1 MKINIAHIGS
11 NNWFNY
17 KSDIIYGLFHT
28 FNKLGHITTI
38 TNNSLSKHAHNLI
51 VGADWLTSDKELS
64 FIFKEQYEYSIYDV
78 ENFDGK
84 TINNRSDFNIQNYTA
99 LLGNAKF
106 ILTPYKH
113 NFIGYNLCNF
123 MDKAIYSP
131 WGFYDEIINP
141 LINNNYFKHIDAL
154 FFGLLKG
161 SRKNTLDKLSA
172 SLVIKTVDNNEPHD
186 VKAYYLSTS
195 KYSLSL
201 SSGNS
206 EVFVNPFRILYCV
219 ANGIPVISDNKNDL
233 DGYLK
238 YTINTNLE
246 NIEDF
251 KNIKA
256 PSLSELS
263 DISMQYR
270 LNQSFSHFF

>member
-1 MKINIAHIGS
+1 MKINIAHVGS

-64 FIFKEQYEYSIYDV
+64 FIFKENYEYSIYDV

-84 TINNRSDFNIQNYTA
+84 TINNRSDFNIQNYID
-99 LLGNAKF
+99 LLGKAKY

-113 NFIGYNLCNF
+113 NFIAYDLCNF
-123 MDKAIYSP
+123 MNKAIYSP
-131 WGFYDEIINP
+131 WGFYDEIVNP

-161 SRKNTLDKLSA
+161 SRKNTIDKLSA
-172 SLVIKTVDNNEPHD
+172 SLVIKAVDNNEPHD
-186 VKAYYLSTS
+186 IKAYYLSTS
-195 KYSLSL
+195 KFSLSL
-201 SSGNS
+201 RSGSS

-233 DGYLK
+233 DGYLN

-246 NIEDF
+246 TIEDF
-251 KNIKA
+251 KHIKA
-256 PSLSELS
+256 PSSSELS
-263 DISMQYR
+263 DISRQYP
-270 LNQSFSHFF
+270 LSQSFSHFF